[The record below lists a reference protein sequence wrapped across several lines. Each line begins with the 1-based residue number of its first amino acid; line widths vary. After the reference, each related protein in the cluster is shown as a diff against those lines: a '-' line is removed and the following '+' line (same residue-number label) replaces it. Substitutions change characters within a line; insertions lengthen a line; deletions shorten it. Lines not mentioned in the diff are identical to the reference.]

1 MLELLPEYPG
11 AVERAQKLLA
21 NAESSRLGTAV
32 WRGVLHR
39 DGLVARANNADI
51 CVRNVHDQMICDT
64 SRIMCYPSCSM
75 RRSEEV

>member
-21 NAESSRLGTAV
+21 NAV